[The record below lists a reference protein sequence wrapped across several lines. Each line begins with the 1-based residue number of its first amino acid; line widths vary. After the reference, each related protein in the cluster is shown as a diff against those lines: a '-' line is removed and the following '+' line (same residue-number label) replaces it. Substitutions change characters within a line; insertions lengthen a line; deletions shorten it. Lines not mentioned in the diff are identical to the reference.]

1 MDKQTEWNITRYTD
15 FIHSSK
21 ENILKHSSAKS
32 VWLKQK
38 HLYMS
43 DRKEQKTECLNQELG
58 DHNLNGS
65 YQHNLNKSQ
74 INIYIVTVT
83 NQQNLCM
90 HLRYFEVKQIQ
101 Y

>member
-1 MDKQTEWNITRYTD
+1 
-15 FIHSSK
+15 
-21 ENILKHSSAKS
+21 
-32 VWLKQK
+32 
-38 HLYMS
+38 MS

-65 YQHNLNKSQ
+65 YQHNLYKSQ

-83 NQQNLCM
+83 NQQNLSM
-90 HLRYFEVKQIQ
+90 HLRYFEVKQVQ